1 MLKVADMVITVIASS
16 VLAKVPLATTT
27 RNATANT
34 GCSSALAPHGG
45 QLPCAACASRVDAVV
60 SAVLSGSS
68 KNYALKAQPAAFS
81 PKPPQHLSICSL
93 SAGFGLLLISSLA
106 QSTRKGESSIEPN
119 PI

>member
-1 MLKVADMVITVIASS
+1 MVITVIASS
-16 VLAKVPLATTT
+16 VLATGPLATTT
-27 RNATANT
+27 WNAPANT
-34 GCSSALAPHGG
+34 GCSSAVAPHGG

-93 SAGFGLLLISSLA
+93 VSQIWLA
-106 QSTRKGESSIEPN
+106 SHLFVGPTYANGEGSIEQS